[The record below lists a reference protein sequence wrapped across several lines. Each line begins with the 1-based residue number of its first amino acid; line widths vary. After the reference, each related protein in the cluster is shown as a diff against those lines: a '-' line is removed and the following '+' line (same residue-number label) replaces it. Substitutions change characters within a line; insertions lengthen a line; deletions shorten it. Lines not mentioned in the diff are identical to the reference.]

1 MNIIILGC
9 NAVSASLVENLTR
22 EDNNLTVI
30 DENETLLRELQDRL
44 DIRTVKGMGSHP
56 SVLKQAGA
64 ANADMLIA
72 ISESDEVNMVA
83 CQLAHTLFG
92 VQTKIARVKA
102 KEYLEYKE
110 LFDDS
115 ALPIDVLISPEQLV
129 TEYVLRLIE
138 HPGALQVLDFA
149 KGQVKLIVVK
159 TTYDAPLVGKP
170 LSRLKDNLPHVS
182 CNVVAIYRRGLAIS
196 AMQDTIVETDD
207 ELFIVAA
214 SKDISA
220 IISEVGRKERDYK
233 RMMIAGGGNIGCR
246 LAQALEKKMRV
257 KVIEHNRERLEV
269 ISSELTTSLV
279 LLGDASDRDL
289 LIEENIEDT
298 DVFCAVTN
306 DDEANILSAM
316 QAKRLGAR
324 KVMAL
329 VNRTAYID
337 LVQGSIIDIAISPQ
351 HATTSG
357 VLSYIRL
364 GDVVKDYS
372 LRHGTAEAIEA
383 VAHGDENSSRVI
395 GKRIRD
401 VKLPPG
407 TTAGALVR
415 QGQVLFDFEDE
426 MIEPEDHIVLFLAER
441 GRIHDIEQLFQIY

>member
-22 EDNNLTVI
+22 EDNNITVI
-30 DENETLLRELQDRL
+30 DESEICLRELQDRL
-44 DIRTVKGMGSHP
+44 DIKTVVGKGAHP
-56 SVLKQAGA
+56 TVLKQAGA
-64 ANADMLIA
+64 ASADMLIA

-102 KEYLEYKE
+102 KEYIEYQE
-110 LFDDS
+110 LFDDT
-115 ALPIDVLISPEQLV
+115 ALPVDVLISPEQLV
-129 TEYVLRLIE
+129 TEYVIRLIK

-149 KGQVKLIVVK
+149 NGKVKLVVVRA
-159 TTYDAPLVGKP
+159 TYNAPIIGKP
-170 LSRLKDNLPHVS
+170 LAQIRDDLPGVA
-182 CNVVAIYRRGLAIS
+182 CNVVALYRRGLGI
-196 AMQDTIVETDD
+196 DTTPTTIVDVDD

-214 SKDISA
+214 SEDIPA
-220 IISEVGRKERDYK
+220 IISEVGQKEKHYK
-233 RMMIAGGGNIGCR
+233 RMMIAGGGNIGSR

-257 KVIEHNRERLEV
+257 KVIEHDRSRLDI
-269 ISSELTTSLV
+269 ISSDLTTSLV
-279 LLGDASDRDL
+279 LLGDASDKEL
-289 LIEENIEDT
+289 LIEENVEDT

-316 QAKRLGAR
+316 LAKRLGAR

-329 VNRTAYID
+329 INRTAYID
-337 LVQGSIIDIAISPQ
+337 LVQGGIIDIAISPQ

-372 LRHGTAEAIEA
+372 LRHGAAEAIEA
-383 VAHGDENSSRVI
+383 VAHGDTKTSSVI
-395 GKRIRD
+395 GKKIEEIR
-401 VKLPPG
+401 LPPG
-407 TTAGALVR
+407 TRIGALVK
-415 QGQVLFDFEDE
+415 QDKVYIDYKDQV
-426 MIEPEDHIVLFLAER
+426 IEPEDHVIMFLAER
-441 GRIHDIEQLFQIY
+441 GYIHEVERLFQSY